1 MHPSPYPTHPQAVS
15 AWRRLERALVRLDPG
30 RLRHRRL
37 RRPQRRPRPRRHGRA
52 AVRRPPAGRAAGAL
66 ELLMSVART
75 GLPHTSRTTAAE
87 DRSATPAPKG
97 EPDTPEHRAVQR
109 KRQAQRLG
117 DHAADCW
124 NAPPRRRCATGQRA
138 IPDVGAD
145 PCHLLAQGAQLALA
159 QGPPSRCRPGRWA
172 SCGRRSDP
180 GGCTPGDRDGCRPP
194 RHQDGRPRRSRMPPG
209 TRHRRCRT
217 ATRGR
222 LGRLAAPAGI
232 AGVTL

>member
-15 AWRRLERALVRLDPG
+15 AWRRLERALVRLDPS

-97 EPDTPEHRAVQR
+97 EPDRHRSTEPSNAIGRLSGSATTLQIAGTLRHAGDVPPANEPYRTWAPTLVTSWLKEHSWRWRRDHPLDVAQGGGRRAADGRTRVGAPPATATAADR
-109 KRQAQRLG
+109 PATRMGGPDAAGCRQAPG
-117 DHAADCW
+117 TAGAA
-124 NAPPRRRCATGQRA
+124 
-138 IPDVGAD
+138 
-145 PCHLLAQGAQLALA
+145 
-159 QGPPSRCRPGRWA
+159 
-172 SCGRRSDP
+172 
-180 GGCTPGDRDGCRPP
+180 
-194 RHQDGRPRRSRMPPG
+194 RPR
-209 TRHRRCRT
+209 
-217 ATRGR
+217 
-222 LGRLAAPAGI
+222 AG
-232 AGVTL
+232 G